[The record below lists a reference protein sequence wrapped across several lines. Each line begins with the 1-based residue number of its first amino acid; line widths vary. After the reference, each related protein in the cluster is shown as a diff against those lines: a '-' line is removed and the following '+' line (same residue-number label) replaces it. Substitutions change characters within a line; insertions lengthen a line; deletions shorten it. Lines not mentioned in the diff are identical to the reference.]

1 MNNHWLAMI
10 LWLLAISPV
19 FSQTGTV
26 IFEVDGIDLKRGGD
40 LSSGVFLE
48 PGFPK
53 VGKQFRGQA
62 TAITSSTM
70 KVEFKDLPAGV
81 YAAAIYQD
89 IDKNSD
95 LKTNWIGLPQ
105 EPIGFSNN
113 VRIKMGPPS
122 FADAQFQVQPNKT
135 VTLKITLR

>member
-1 MNNHWLAMI
+1 MNNYGLSLV
-10 LWLLAISPV
+10 LWLIATSPV

-26 IFEVDGIDLKRGGD
+26 LFQVDGIDLKRGGK
-40 LSSGVFLE
+40 LSAGVFLE

-62 TAITSSTM
+62 LDITSSTM
-70 KVEFKDLPAGV
+70 TVEFKDLPAGV

-89 IDKNSD
+89 IDKNND

-122 FADAQFQVQPNKT
+122 FTDAQFQVQPNKT

>member
-1 MNNHWLAMI
+1 MNNYGLSLV
-10 LWLLAISPV
+10 LWLIAISPV

-26 IFEVDGIDLKRGGD
+26 LFQVDGIDLKRGGK
-40 LSSGVFLE
+40 LSAGVFLE

-62 TAITSSTM
+62 LDITSSTM
-70 KVEFKDLPAGV
+70 TVEFKDLPAGV

-89 IDKNSD
+89 IDKNND

-122 FADAQFQVQPNKT
+122 FTDAQFQVQPNKT
-135 VTLKITLR
+135 ITLKITLR